1 MPNLR
6 NLPKNPEILTY
17 YIFIGIISHNI
28 QFCKCFI
35 VRFFGQIKLYNRLI
49 GIRGLNPVCLN
60 KKQNERKKNYEKHF

>member
-6 NLPKNPEILTY
+6 NLPKNPEILAY

-35 VRFFGQIKLYNRLI
+35 VRFLGQIKLYNRL
-49 GIRGLNPVCLN
+49 VS
-60 KKQNERKKNYEKHF
+60 KKQNKTKGRKNYEKHF